1 MEQCP
6 RCSAECPTDPDNG
19 LPWCA
24 RCGEFF
30 GLSLPSCRGLWW
42 PRNAATRAPVRPRDH

>member
-1 MEQCP
+1 MPKCP
-6 RCSAECPTDPDNG
+6 RCDVECPTDPENG

-30 GLSLPSCRGLWW
+30 GLALPGCRGLWW
-42 PRNAATRAPVRPRDH
+42 WRNSATRTPVRPREH